1 MKERIRRRRL
11 TLVVVA
17 IWALALVVPALMA
30 PTPSEAKAYDIGMMV
45 FTPNHPNYCAPL
57 PYDCYVVIVFPD

>member
-1 MKERIRRRRL
+1 MKERIKRRRL

-30 PTPSEAKAYDIGMMV
+30 PTPSEAKAFDVGKMTYA
-45 FTPNHPNYCAPL
+45 PNHPNYCVPL
-57 PYDCYVVIVFPD
+57 PYDCYVVIVYPD